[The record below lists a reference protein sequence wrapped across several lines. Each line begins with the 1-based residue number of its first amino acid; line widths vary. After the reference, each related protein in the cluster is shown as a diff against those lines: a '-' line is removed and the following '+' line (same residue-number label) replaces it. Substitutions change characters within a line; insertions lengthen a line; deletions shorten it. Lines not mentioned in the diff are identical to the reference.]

1 MTRKTRDV
9 VGKNHRMGTKN
20 KLTQATFLLN
30 ERNTLQDMF
39 SLTQEGEGDTE
50 NKEVRITS
58 SKLGRVSCE
67 SFVFCDDVNLWRST
81 DVNRLSLKDNLPAIS
96 AEVISVRIIGEERMN
111 EYIKNL
117 TMKGV
122 V

>member
-1 MTRKTRDV
+1 M
-9 VGKNHRMGTKN
+9 
-20 KLTQATFLLN
+20 
-30 ERNTLQDMF
+30 
-39 SLTQEGEGDTE
+39 
-50 NKEVRITS
+50 
-58 SKLGRVSCE
+58 
-67 SFVFCDDVNLWRST
+67 
-81 DVNRLSLKDNLPAIS
+81 NRLSLKDNLPAIS